1 MSPPATQDQLTPS
14 SARATNPA
22 DQHPP
27 APARD
32 SVQPPPDTSLKR
44 KRGRHGCLNCR
55 RKRKKC
61 DEVHPTCTKCQ
72 KHGETCEWDTGV
84 IFRHNGLS
92 SEHPSMREIGRH
104 SQQRHTDFTI
114 IDVTSSVMRSCRE
127 DDASPDDFQDTPSIT
142 PLGSEPRETWPWRP
156 NEDPAAVQSTRAFS
170 TASSEQAR
178 SLSDAQSPLQHH
190 NIPVST
196 PKFQAPAVPN
206 GSDSQ
211 NRIPSYSSRG
221 ATENTQ
227 VEASDRGRQPH
238 TSGNGVMGKGQQRT
252 DGVLT
257 PHPHL
262 NRTSS
267 SSTFSTVR
275 SRLPTPTSAPPGST
289 HRYSLDHEAP
299 ALTLSAGE
307 LAALDFLT
315 SQPTQ
320 HAPHELGMA
329 DHEGPWISQDMN
341 AEISSAFSNDPVL
354 ADSPS
359 YGLYYPSHAY
369 KDLQQNLHSHIIET
383 ARNSGLTRHGTP
395 EFGMGGSHDG
405 ISGHDPDTVDR
416 ATARLESMTHPQPTK
431 TLKEQRE
438 IELWQNYF
446 NEVAPWLDKFD
457 NQRHFQFS
465 IPVMA
470 KTCPHLRYSALA
482 LSARQQERKDPSR
495 PYTESLG
502 LYQEAIQN
510 LVPEL
515 ETMSTEVIASSVL
528 LCVLEMIIVS
538 PKDWGR
544 HLDGCAIL
552 LQAANITGVSGGVN
566 QALFW
571 CFARMDVWGG
581 YLSDSCTKVPL
592 DRWLSSHVPM
602 STAVNLFKNE
612 CKGFDA
618 YANYAV
624 FLSASVVNVING
636 RGDTVSN
643 PEARAE
649 YVARWK
655 ALWDL
660 VEDWYNSRP
669 IEMQPLLSYPASFDD
684 YDFPFPKIL
693 YGNPPATNGN
703 QLYHFCAIRLLQEK
717 PKEVRLS
724 KKSAKSLI
732 WHARQI
738 CGIAASNSHHGAWIN
753 GLQPLWVAGKLMS
766 HPSEHRAILNV
777 LARIENESGW
787 ATKWR
792 ADELK
797 EYWGADA

>member
-1 MSPPATQDQLTPS
+1 M
-14 SARATNPA
+14 
-22 DQHPP
+22 
-27 APARD
+27 
-32 SVQPPPDTSLKR
+32 
-44 KRGRHGCLNCR
+44 
-55 RKRKKC
+55 
-61 DEVHPTCTKCQ
+61 
-72 KHGETCEWDTGV
+72 
-84 IFRHNGLS
+84 
-92 SEHPSMREIGRH
+92 
-104 SQQRHTDFTI
+104 
-114 IDVTSSVMRSCRE
+114 DV
-127 DDASPDDFQDTPSIT
+127 
-142 PLGSEPRETWPWRP
+142 
-156 NEDPAAVQSTRAFS
+156 
-170 TASSEQAR
+170 
-178 SLSDAQSPLQHH
+178 
-190 NIPVST
+190 
-196 PKFQAPAVPN
+196 
-206 GSDSQ
+206 
-211 NRIPSYSSRG
+211 
-221 ATENTQ
+221 
-227 VEASDRGRQPH
+227 H
-238 TSGNGVMGKGQQRT
+238 TS
-252 DGVLT
+252 
-257 PHPHL
+257 H
-262 NRTSS
+262 
-267 SSTFSTVR
+267 
-275 SRLPTPTSAPPGST
+275 
-289 HRYSLDHEAP
+289 
-299 ALTLSAGE
+299 E
-307 LAALDFLT
+307 LAMT
-315 SQPTQ
+315 
-320 HAPHELGMA
+320 

-341 AEISSAFSNDPVL
+341 AEVSSAFSNDPVMV
-354 ADSPS
+354 DSPS
-359 YGLYYPSHAY
+359 NGLYYPSHAY

-395 EFGMGGSHDG
+395 DLPMSGAPHGM
-405 ISGHDPDTVDR
+405 SGHDLDTVGR
-416 ATARLESMTHPQPTK
+416 AAARLESMTHPPPTK

-581 YLSDSCTKVPL
+581 YLSDNCTKVPL

-643 PEARAE
+643 PDARAE

-660 VEDWYNSRP
+660 VEDWYSSRP
-669 IEMQPLLSYPASFDD
+669 VEMQPLLSYPASFDD

-717 PKEVRLS
+717 PKEVVLRS
-724 KKSAKSLI
+724 NSQNKKSAKSLI